1 MAHDPARRLRQLQRV
16 LLLIELLSPLRYGAT
31 VNELNREVADE
42 IGDFSWRTIQRD
54 LMALEILGLVEQ
66 RPSTLSKAQ
75 GDTVKWVWTN
85 NPQRGRVLQ
94 HAAELCAA
102 G

>member
-31 VNELNREVADE
+31 INELNTEVAE
-42 IGDFSWRTIQRD
+42 AIGDFSWRTIHRD
-54 LMALEILGLVEQ
+54 LLALEILGLVEQ
-66 RPSTLSKAQ
+66 CPSTQSKAQ
-75 GDTVKWVWTN
+75 GDTVKWRWTN
-85 NPQRGRVLQ
+85 NPRRGRALQ